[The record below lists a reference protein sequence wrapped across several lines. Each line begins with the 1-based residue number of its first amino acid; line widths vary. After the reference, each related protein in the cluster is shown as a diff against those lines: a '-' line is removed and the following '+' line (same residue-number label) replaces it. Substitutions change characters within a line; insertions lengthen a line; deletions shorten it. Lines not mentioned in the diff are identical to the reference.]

1 MAVPTLDA
9 TVGGASA
16 NTYLLEAAADTYH
29 DERLYNSRWVE
40 ADQDYKLRSLV
51 WATRLLD
58 TFHWKGNPTAA
69 GTQRLE
75 FPRTGILSWDDVDVA
90 SDAIPDGILWATAE
104 LSFQLIKNAELTE
117 GTADDLRSVSIG
129 PVTLGMNASVLR
141 GVAPAIRGG
150 GDGLAMLPTLVRR
163 YITPFIMSSHNARL
177 VRA

>member
-29 DERLYNSRWVE
+29 EERLYNSRWGE
-40 ADQDYKLRSLV
+40 SDQDDKVRALV
-51 WATRLLD
+51 WATRVLD
-58 TFHWKGNPTAA
+58 SFHWKGNPTSQ
-69 GTQRLE
+69 GTQALA
-75 FPRTGILSWDDVDVA
+75 FPRTGIVDWDDYAVA
-90 SDAIPDGILWATAE
+90 SDSIPDGIQWATAE
-104 LSFQLIKNAELTE
+104 LAFKLIKDAELTE
-117 GTADDLRSVSIG
+117 GSADDLRSASIG
-129 PVTLGMNASVLR
+129 PIQVGINASVLR

-163 YITPFIMSSHNARL
+163 YITPFITSSHNARL